1 MEIGIRTTKI
11 NDGDGNVIVLRNSAI
26 SNVINRTKMDS
37 YASVD
42 IEITVGEDLPYLET
56 ILKKELPRIAGR
68 QPLVLDG
75 PFYKGIVALSTST
88 MTLRIVARCNEKDRG
103 ALERNLKREMRLMLT
118 RYNIAPYQEQFI
130 HTDAE
135 ENVRT

>member
-1 MEIGIRTTKI
+1 
-11 NDGDGNVIVLRNSAI
+11 
-26 SNVINRTKMDS
+26 
-37 YASVD
+37 
-42 IEITVGEDLPYLET
+42 
-56 ILKKELPRIAGR
+56 
-68 QPLVLDG
+68 
-75 PFYKGIVALSTST
+75 

-135 ENVRT
+135 ENVRTLKDDEELQEADDFVKSQSSSSKDIGNDNK